1 MRYYGLYLA
10 AKPDDHEVMT
20 DMGTMLL
27 TAQRIEEAINTYLR
41 VLQADPK
48 FFQAQFNLAIAYRS
62 AERPDLALAALERAR
77 DLADDDQQRQRVD
90 ALLQKF
96 GSEPSAAT
104 ARESGPKEAIE
115 AIFRSHPIVGPRLER
130 VDWSSDNQARVIL
143 RDFPMD
149 GMPPMVR
156 QKFTERILSG
166 IRQSKERLEITTNYQ
181 IEIVDAASGRVMET
195 VSE

>member
-1 MRYYGLYLA
+1 
-10 AKPDDHEVMT
+10 
-20 DMGTMLL
+20 MGTMLL